1 MQDYDGKS
9 DGSCLFSRQSHRKEN
24 NEMQNTAQQLKEK
37 EERKNKSNVDCE
49 DDCIML
55 LFIKI
60 EVD

>member
-1 MQDYDGKS
+1 
-9 DGSCLFSRQSHRKEN
+9 
-24 NEMQNTAQQLKEK
+24 MQNTAQQLKEK

>member
-1 MQDYDGKS
+1 
-9 DGSCLFSRQSHRKEN
+9 
-24 NEMQNTAQQLKEK
+24 MQNTAQQLMEN

-55 LFIKI
+55 LFTKI